1 MNKPTYVRGP
11 LRRAVLAYLRANP
24 GSTPDAIGAALG
36 DLLKRDDKD
45 KAKGASQLCQRLYD
59 AGFLFRQKAPNT
71 HGQYAYML
79 TPKAMGEA
87 PPDIKVADD
96 RVSLP
101 AAEPAAQAQC
111 ADADDN
117 VLTEEDTEADLLRY
131 QNERLR
137 EALQKKDET
146 IEALREELDRGTFQN
161 ERRIAALAAEDAKR
175 RYAQL
180 DRAYSAE
187 KARHAELRRRIS
199 RLLGVLTV
207 EQLAEIGIKV
217 SIDLADEKEA

>member
-1 MNKPTYVRGP
+1 MNKPIYVRGP
-11 LRRAVLAYLRANP
+11 LRRAVLAYLRTHP

-111 ADADDN
+111 ADADSN
-117 VLTEEDTEADLLRY
+117 VLTEEDTELDVLRFE
-131 QNERLR
+131 NARLTA
-137 EALQKKDET
+137 ALKHRQ
-146 IEALREELDRGTFQN
+146 ELDAERGDDV
-161 ERRIAALAAEDAKR
+161 ERIKR
-175 RYAQL
+175 MLWDERN
-180 DRAYSAE
+180 
-187 KARHAELRRRIS
+187 RHAETRRKLERVLSASRVGDLRA
-199 RLLGVLTV
+199 LGITV
-207 EQLAEIGIKV
+207 E
-217 SIDLADEKEA
+217 IDTDIVEE

>member
-11 LRRAVLAYLRANP
+11 LRRAVLAYLRAHP

-117 VLTEEDTEADLLRY
+117 VLTEEDTELDALRY
-131 QNERLR
+131 YCEQLQDQINKLIAERDSLSVEPER
-137 EALQKKDET
+137 IKRMLWDE
-146 IEALREELDRGTFQN
+146 RN
-161 ERRIAALAAEDAKR
+161 
-175 RYAQL
+175 
-180 DRAYSAE
+180 
-187 KARHAELRRRIS
+187 RHAETRRKLERVLSASRVGDLRA
-199 RLLGVLTV
+199 LGITV
-207 EQLAEIGIKV
+207 E
-217 SIDLADEKEA
+217 IDTDTVED